1 MRITVIT
8 VCYNSVT
15 TLGDTLASVRAQRF
29 AGGDEL
35 EHLVIDGGSTDGTL
49 ELLKAAKGIRWQS
62 ERDRGLYDAINK
74 GIRLATGEVVGILN
88 SDDVFDGEDA
98 LAAVAEGFRAHPEAD
113 AIYADI
119 RFVRDGRTVRYYS
132 AAHWR
137 PWMARWGY
145 MVPHPSVYV
154 KRERFAEFGGYSLDY
169 DIAADFELM
178 TRYFV
183 RHRLPTAYLARSL
196 VKMRPGGKSTAG
208 WRAYLKANREN
219 VRALRANSIF
229 SMLVMMLPKY
239 AYKICGL
246 FRTGRRASAR

>member
-1 MRITVIT
+1 MCFNSEATVA
-8 VCYNSVT
+8 
-15 TLGDTLASVRAQRF
+15 DTLASVRAQRLPP
-29 AGGDEL
+29 GVEV
-35 EHLVIDGGSTDGTL
+35 EHIVVDGGSTDATMDL
-49 ELLKAAKGIRWQS
+49 VRAAPGIRFVS

-113 AIYADI
+113 ALYADI
-119 RFVRDGRTVRYYS
+119 RFVRGGRTVRYYS

-154 KRERFAEFGGYSLDY
+154 KRGRFAELGGYSLDY

-178 TRYFV
+178 TRFFV

-196 VKMRPGGKSTAG
+196 VRMRPGGKSTAG

-219 VRALRANSIF
+219 VRALRANGIRSC
-229 SMLVMMLPKY
+229 LLMMLPKY
-239 AYKICGL
+239 LYKTLGL
-246 FRTGRRASAR
+246 CVRR